1 MSDKPHGSAC
11 LLAEPV
17 GTTDR
22 VESLSQRELL
32 PYRGC
37 TKALPHRGVART
49 APTWILRAAGHR
61 HEVAS
66 AIHLD
71 LGELPWAGVAC
82 WKGAAHWVTFV
93 VPTAYALRYD
103 SDVRPAMPGN
113 PISLKTLV
121 RVAEA
126 RAHHADYRTG
136 RNCRPS
142 NQTLA
147 AAAGVSVRTAQRA
160 STALRLLGVATEVLR
175 GRQRSRDERFASWR
189 VGDRGRGWASVW
201 ALHESRIHY
210 PLSPHLRSGHL
221 TKKPSSL
228 DLLTTKNRSKRRGNK
243 PATRVLEQHP
253 AWNLARQWVTNPSSP
268 PWTRQYR
275 SLAPWARVLK
285 KAAEHGWTA
294 RDINQLLSDYVSTG
308 HWIAERPHKPAGLLG
323 YLLGWHGNLEERP
336 SALDEARDAQELA
349 AIRVRQAENAIE
361 LQRNLRAREEGR
373 AALSGPGH
381 SAARRA
387 LDEALRRK
395 REIRPHNH
403 EGGPR

>member
-11 LLAEPV
+11 LLPDLV
-17 GTTDR
+17 GGAAR

-37 TKALPHRGVART
+37 TKALPHRGIART

-61 HEVAS
+61 HLAAS
-66 AIHLD
+66 PIHLD
-71 LGELPWAGVAC
+71 LGERPWAGVAC
-82 WKGAAHWVTFV
+82 WKGAQHWVTFV

-103 SDVRPAMPGN
+103 SVVRPAMPGN

-126 RAHHADYRTG
+126 RAHFADYRTG

-147 AAAGVSVRTAQRA
+147 TAAGVSVRTAQRA

-175 GRQRSRDERFASWR
+175 GRQRSRAERFASWR
-189 VGDRGRGWASVW
+189 VADRGRGWASVW
-201 ALHESRIHY
+201 ALHESRIHQL
-210 PLSPHLRSGHL
+210 LSPHPRSGRF
-221 TKKPSSL
+221 TKKTHSL
-228 DLLTTKNRSKRRGNK
+228 ELLTTANRSKSRGHH
-243 PATRVLEQHP
+243 PASRGLEQHP
-253 AWNLARQWVTNPSSP
+253 AWTLARQWVANSSSP

-275 SLAPWARVLK
+275 SLTPWARVLK

-294 RDINQLLSDYVSTG
+294 RDINQLLSDYVATG
-308 HWIAERPHKPAGLLG
+308 HWIAQRPHKPAGLLG
-323 YLLGWHGNLEERP
+323 YLLRWHGNLDDRP
-336 SALDEARDAQELA
+336 SALDEAREAQELD
-349 AIRVRQAENAIE
+349 AIRARQAENASE
-361 LQRNLRAREEGR
+361 LQRNLRAREQGR

-381 SAARRA
+381 RAARLA

-395 REIRPHNH
+395 RDARSVHHDCDPK
-403 EGGPR
+403 